1 MRYRSNRGGDP
12 FAKTMAH
19 KPCLDAVV
27 MADVGCDGP
36 VEDMGVDLL
45 DGSIAMKSAAFVNE

>member
-1 MRYRSNRGGDP
+1 
-12 FAKTMAH
+12 MAH